1 MRKQT
6 TFNKSKNSIHDGF
19 STNVVHSLPKYCILL
34 KRVCT
39 KTSSPSFECALLEGM
54 PTWTILYQ
62 SSVLQTVVNVSI
74 STFFLLIT
82 DQYEDAISDN
92 LLEVV
97 RAGAIA
103 ISKVCLANRRV
114 ELGSGQLRAETIE
127 NVNEDHILYD
137 LLAESSQFQDHIIQ
151 FQMAL
156 SRDILPTQ
164 SKLSEKY
171 IQLEQAL
178 SPTSYGGDHRS
189 SCVSC

>member
-1 MRKQT
+1 MIGAWSRHSST
-6 TFNKSKNSIHDGF
+6 CGTIRGF
-19 STNVVHSLPKYCILL
+19 SSVLHPFKAGVYQNQLSIIE
-34 KRVCT
+34 CT
-39 KTSSPSFECALLEGM
+39 LLEGM

-62 SSVLQTVVNVSI
+62 SSVLQTAVNVSI
-74 STFFLLIT
+74 SIFFLLIT

-92 LLEVV
+92 LLEVL

-103 ISKVCLANRRV
+103 ISKVCLANRCV

-156 SRDILPTQ
+156 S
-164 SKLSEKY
+164 SWYSGKSLS
-171 IQLEQAL
+171 
-178 SPTSYGGDHRS
+178 S
-189 SCVSC
+189 